1 MTDVTYDD
9 QTGAR
14 FERVRLTGASFED
27 VYLDG
32 ATFHDVDLRG
42 ASLRQVDLR
51 GLRARDVWL
60 EDVDITGDVENLVI
74 NGVDVAPAH
83 RGRARPP
90 GPRPAE
96 DATDR
101 RRRLPRGLGRRRAA
115 LGRHRRARPHLP
127 ARQLHER
134 VDGEWSF
141 IETLRHLVFATDAWV
156 CRALLGDPEP
166 WDALDL
172 PHDDMPDSPPVP
184 RDREARPSLD
194 EVLAL
199 RADRMA
205 TVRRVVDGLTDEAL
219 AGTTEPVPEPGYP
232 EPESYAVTR
241 ILRTILNE
249 EWQHRLYA
257 ERDLDAL
264 AAGAG
269 DPAGRPGHPCR
280 RPDPARCPGE
290 VTAGSRRFPTRGS
303 YRCPITMRARVPAAA
318 GPADPRPGGSRGRSR
333 VAGARH
339 HRPRRRAPLRLEAHA
354 RHGPQPRA
362 VGAHLQVGG
371 GPDADL
377 GRRP

>member
-14 FERVRLTGASFED
+14 FERAALTGASFED

-74 NGVDVAPAH
+74 NGVDVAPLIEAELD
-83 RGRARPP
+83 RRDPDRPKMRPTDAAGYREAWDVLERLWAGTVARARTF
-90 GPRPAE
+90 PA
-96 DATDR
+96 D
-101 RRRLPRGLGRRRAA
+101 
-115 LGRHRRARPHLP
+115 
-127 ARQLHER
+127 QLHER

-141 IETLRHLVFATDAWV
+141 IETQRHLVFATDAWV
-156 CRALLGDPEP
+156 CRALLGEPEP

-184 RDREARPSLD
+184 RDRDARPSLD

-199 RADRMA
+199 RADRTA

-219 AGTTEPVPEPGYP
+219 AGTTEPVTAPGYP

-269 DPAGRPGHPCR
+269 DPA
-280 RPDPARCPGE
+280 PA
-290 VTAGSRRFPTRGS
+290 T
-303 YRCPITMRARVPAAA
+303 
-318 GPADPRPGGSRGRSR
+318 
-333 VAGARH
+333 H
-339 HRPRRRAPLRLEAHA
+339 
-354 RHGPQPRA
+354 
-362 VGAHLQVGG
+362 
-371 GPDADL
+371 
-377 GRRP
+377 

>member
-1 MTDVTYDD
+1 MSDVTYDD
-9 QTGAR
+9 RTGAR
-14 FERVRLTGASFED
+14 FERARLTGASFED

-60 EDVDITGDVENLVI
+60 EDVDITGDVENLVV
-74 NGVDVAPAH
+74 NGVDVAPLIEAELD
-83 RGRARPP
+83 RRDPDRPKMRPTDAAGYREAWDVLERLWAGTVERARTF
-90 GPRPAE
+90 PA
-96 DATDR
+96 D
-101 RRRLPRGLGRRRAA
+101 
-115 LGRHRRARPHLP
+115 
-127 ARQLHER
+127 QLHES

-141 IETLRHLVFATDAWV
+141 IETQRHLVFATDAWV
-156 CRALLGDPEP
+156 CRALLGEPEP
-166 WDALDL
+166 WDVLDL

-184 RDREARPSLD
+184 RDRDARPSLD

-219 AGTTEPVPEPGYP
+219 AGTTEPVTAPGYP

-264 AAGAG
+264 AAAAS
-269 DPAGRPGHPCR
+269 DPA
-280 RPDPARCPGE
+280 PA
-290 VTAGSRRFPTRGS
+290 TR
-303 YRCPITMRARVPAAA
+303 
-318 GPADPRPGGSRGRSR
+318 
-333 VAGARH
+333 
-339 HRPRRRAPLRLEAHA
+339 
-354 RHGPQPRA
+354 
-362 VGAHLQVGG
+362 
-371 GPDADL
+371 
-377 GRRP
+377 

>member
-14 FERVRLTGASFED
+14 FERARLTGASFED

-74 NGVDVAPAH
+74 NGVDVAPLIEAELD
-83 RGRARPP
+83 RRDPDRPKMRPTDAAGYREAWDVLERLWAGTVARARTF
-90 GPRPAE
+90 PA
-96 DATDR
+96 D
-101 RRRLPRGLGRRRAA
+101 
-115 LGRHRRARPHLP
+115 
-127 ARQLHER
+127 QLHER

-141 IETLRHLVFATDAWV
+141 IETQRHLVFATDAWV
-156 CRALLGDPEP
+156 CRALLGEPEP

-184 RDREARPSLD
+184 RDRDARPSLD

-205 TVRRVVDGLTDEAL
+205 TMRRVVDGLTDEAL
-219 AGTTEPVPEPGYP
+219 AGTTEPVTARGYP

-269 DPAGRPGHPCR
+269 DPA
-280 RPDPARCPGE
+280 PA
-290 VTAGSRRFPTRGS
+290 T
-303 YRCPITMRARVPAAA
+303 
-318 GPADPRPGGSRGRSR
+318 
-333 VAGARH
+333 H
-339 HRPRRRAPLRLEAHA
+339 
-354 RHGPQPRA
+354 
-362 VGAHLQVGG
+362 
-371 GPDADL
+371 
-377 GRRP
+377 